1 MTRPPTRAAYWFVTA
16 VVICPQSQSN
26 VSSSVVGA
34 SGFVSRPMRR
44 MVRLQPGHGGG
55 ADRARCCSGCVA
67 IGGLQARNPC
77 SSNRNQLGDYS
88 KPLLDRNDFGKLL
101 V

>member
-34 SGFVSRPMRR
+34 SGLVSRPMRR
-44 MVRLQPGHGGG
+44 MVRLQTGHGGG
-55 ADRARCCSGCVA
+55 ADRARCCCCSGCLG
-67 IGGLQARNPC
+67 IGRLQARNPC
-77 SSNRNQLGDYS
+77 SSNRNY
-88 KPLLDRNDFGKLL
+88 L
-101 V
+101 VEAST